1 MMDGK
6 LYKQASIKMN
16 GKTVS
21 IDFFVPPQ
29 DHDVQIKGIT
39 SS

>member
-1 MMDGK
+1 
-6 LYKQASIKMN
+6 LYKQASVGMD

-21 IDFFVPPQ
+21 IDFIVPPE
-29 DHDVQIKGIT
+29 DHKVQIKGIK